1 MRALLGICFCIGTQV
16 AAADGLDPAQV
27 EFFEERIRPVL
38 VEHCYECHAGASK
51 QLRGGLRVDARDLIR
66 AGGDSGPAVVPG
78 DVAASLL
85 IEALRYESYEM
96 PPEGKLPDDVIADFV
111 KWVEMGAPDPRE
123 AVGAVG
129 PAGGIDIESGREFW
143 SFRPLHDEEAPQ
155 PADAAWPRTEIDRY
169 VRAQQEPAG
178 VAPGPDADRRAL
190 IRRATF
196 DLIGLPPTPG
206 EIDEFLND
214 DSPDAFETL
223 VDRLLRSPQFGVRW
237 GRHWLDVARYA
248 DSTGGGRSMLYD
260 ESWRFRDYVIDS
272 FNEDKPFD
280 RFIIE
285 QIAGDLL
292 PYDDYEQGREQLIGT
307 AFLALGPTNYEEQ
320 DKDVLRMDVVDEQID
335 TIGRAFMGM
344 TIGCARCHDH
354 KFDPIPTADYYA
366 IAGIFRSTQTLIHD
380 NVSTWVKSPLPM
392 DAEQQQLFE
401 EHAQVV
407 AALQTRID
415 SLQSSLQALKS
426 QLPIVTVDDE
436 ELKKFTGSWS
446 QSSGVK
452 EFIGKGYS
460 YASGGGAAAEYPV
473 PLRYAGR
480 YEVRVS
486 YTAHENRS
494 PNALVRVRHA
504 DGEAEVRIDQRVK
517 PPIEDLYIA
526 VGQFEFASGV
536 QSVTISTEGTTGAV
550 VADAVQFVPLF
561 RVEGSKGGGR
571 IVGDPASLPGVVVDN
586 TAAELVGDWTPSVY
600 TKSFVGEG
608 YIHDNREGRGAKRV
622 IYRADLPH
630 SGKYDVRLSYT
641 FADSRATRVPVRIT
655 LPGKEE
661 TIYLNQRE
669 EPNIDGLF
677 ATLGTYEFSNDQTAV
692 VTISNEGTEDGHV
705 IADAV
710 QFLPVELIRT
720 PAADEADAI
729 AADATAMDV
738 LAQLTTQETELAAL
752 NAEMTALNQ
761 GAPAAP
767 ETVVSV
773 RDEETDRG
781 DFRICIRGNP
791 KNLGEPVPRG
801 FLTVA
806 MTGSAPDI
814 GRDSSGRL
822 ELAEWVASPDNPLTA
837 RVAANRVWSHLF
849 GVGLVRTVDNFGSTG
864 ELPSHPELLDHLAQR
879 LVDHGW
885 SIKQLIREIMLSRTY
900 QLSSLEDAANSSADP
915 ENALLTRQNRRR
927 LEAEAI
933 YDSILALSG
942 ELDLALGGDTVR
954 PDTKSEYGYKFEVG
968 RRAAYLPVFRNQLPD
983 LFAVFDFPDPNLSQ
997 GRRITTTL
1005 PTQALFLMN
1014 SPFVAERARIAA
1026 ERVMAEQPAT
1036 PARIDLLYERAL
1048 GRLPTDGE
1056 RVLAR
1061 DFLGEDPSAEHWT
1074 GLCQAL
1080 ISSIDFRYVE

>member
-1 MRALLGICFCIGTQV
+1 MRALLGLCWLLGTQAAV
-16 AAADGLDPAQV
+16 AEELDPAQV
-27 EFFEERIRPVL
+27 KFFEDRIRPVL
-38 VEHCYECHAGASK
+38 VQHCYECHAADAK

-66 AGGDSGPAVVPG
+66 TGGDSGPAVVPG
-78 DVAASLL
+78 DVAGSLL

-96 PPEGKLPDDVIADFV
+96 PPKGKLPDDVIADFV
-111 KWVEMGAPDPRE
+111 KWVEMGAPDPRDE
-123 AVGAVG
+123 AGEVAT
-129 PAGGIDIESGREFW
+129 AGIDIEAGREFW
-143 SFRPLHDEEAPQ
+143 SFRPLSAGDVPQ
-155 PADAAWPRTEIDRY
+155 PADAAWSKSDIDRFL
-169 VRAQQEPAG
+169 RARQETAG
-178 VAPGPDADRRAL
+178 LSPGPDADRRAL

-196 DLIGLPPTPG
+196 DLTGLPPTPD
-206 EIDEFLND
+206 EITAFLND
-214 DSPDAFETL
+214 DDPDAFARL
-223 VDRLLRSPQFGVRW
+223 IDRLLESPQFGVRW
-237 GRHWLDVARYA
+237 GRHWLDTARYA

-260 ESWRFRDYVIDS
+260 ESWRYRDYVIDS
-272 FNEDKPFD
+272 FNRDKPFD

-320 DKDVLRMDVVDEQID
+320 DKDVLRMDVIDEQID

-366 IAGIFRSTQTLIHD
+366 LAGIFRSTQTLIHD
-380 NVSTWVKSPLPM
+380 NVSTWVKTPLPM

-401 EHAQVV
+401 QHSQAV
-407 AALQTRID
+407 AALQARID
-415 SLQSSLQALKS
+415 TLQTSLQALKS

-436 ELKKFTGSWS
+436 ELKQFTGSWS

-452 EFIGKGYS
+452 EFVGKGYS
-460 YASGGGAAAEYPV
+460 YASGGSALAEYPV

-494 PNALVRVRHA
+494 PNALVRVRHKA
-504 DGEAEVRIDQRVK
+504 GETEVRIDQRVK

-526 VGQFEFASGV
+526 VGQFEFDSGV
-536 QSVTISTEGTTGAV
+536 QSVTVSTEGTTGAV

-571 IVGDPASLPGVVVDN
+571 IVADASTLPGVVVDN

-608 YIHDNREGRGAKRV
+608 YIHDNREGRGTKRV
-622 IYRADLPH
+622 VYRADLPS
-630 SGKYDVRLSYT
+630 SGKYDVRVSYT
-641 FADSRATRVPVRIT
+641 FADSRATRIPVRIT
-655 LPGKEE
+655 LPGREE

-692 VTISNEGTEDGHV
+692 VTISNEGTDDGHV

-720 PAADEADAI
+720 PAAKQPDAV
-729 AADATAMDV
+729 AADASAMDV
-738 LAQLTTQETELAAL
+738 LAQLTAQEAELTGL
-752 NAEMTALNQ
+752 SAEMTALKQ
-761 GAPAAP
+761 GAPPAP
-767 ETVVSV
+767 ETVVAV
-773 RDEETDRG
+773 KDEDQEVG
-781 DFRICIRGNP
+781 DYHICIRGNP
-791 KNLGEPVPRG
+791 KNLGDVAPRG

-806 MTGSAPDI
+806 MTGPAPKI
-814 GRDSSGRL
+814 GPDSSGRL
-822 ELAEWVASPDNPLTA
+822 ELARWVASPENPLTA

-864 ELPSHPELLDHLAQR
+864 ELPSHPELLDHLAAR
-879 LVDHGW
+879 LIEHNW
-885 SIKQLIREIMLSRTY
+885 SVKELIRAIMHSRTY
-900 QLSSLEDAANSSADP
+900 QLSSLEDAASGSADP
-915 ENALLTRQNRRR
+915 ENVLLTRQNRRR
-927 LEAEAI
+927 LQAEAI

-942 ELDLALGGDTVR
+942 ELDLSIGGKTVR
-954 PDTKSEYGYKFEVG
+954 ADTKSEYGYKFDIG
-968 RRAAYLPVFRNQLPD
+968 RRAAFLPVFRNQLPD

-997 GRRITTTL
+997 GRRVTTTL

-1026 ERVMAEQPAT
+1026 EKLMAEETDTAG
-1036 PARIDLLYERAL
+1036 RIDLLYERGL
-1048 GRLPTDGE
+1048 GRLPTEAE
-1056 RVLAR
+1056 RALALE
-1061 DFLGEDPSAEHWT
+1061 FLGEDPAVEHWT
-1074 GLCQAL
+1074 GLAHAL